1 MPLLDAAKGIACAVI
16 VGHHLSRYGP
26 MPAGAYTLAPD
37 FFAWLSDHG
46 RLAVQVFLVIAG
58 FLAAASLAP
67 DGTLRVERPVAR
79 ILQRYGRLVMPYL
92 AALTVCVLVAAVV
105 RPWLDEEVVPASP
118 TIGQLVAHGL
128 LLQDLLGYESLS
140 TGVWYVAI
148 DFQLFA
154 LALALVGLPTL
165 LQRSP
170 APRRHRNPS
179 RAGCRWLLVLGAG
192 RGLAGALQPQ
202 RGAGRHGALLLRHLR
217 PRHAGVLDRPR
228 DARQHL
234 AERPRAAGAGG
245 AGALAI
251 DWRSRIA
258 TALVTALLLAV
269 AQRRQWLSPANW
281 PVAAVPLQRLGRMSY
296 SLFLI
301 HFPVLLAMNAAVANA
316 GPHGAVAR
324 PAGLVATFAS
334 SVAAAA
340 LLYRWVESRPASW
353 RAVFTLFAALL
364 VSGIVVSH
372 LTRTRASEQVPAP
385 PRSLGRRAGLLQLPC
400 S

>member
-37 FFAWLSDHG
+37 FFGWLSEDG

-92 AALTVCVLVAAVV
+92 AALTVCVIVAAVV

-118 TIGQLVAHGL
+118 TFGQLVAHGL

-154 LALALVGLPTL
+154 LALVLVGLPSM
-165 LQRSP
+165 LQRAGGAVP
-170 APRRHRNPS
+170 QGL
-179 RAGCRWLLVLGAG
+179 RARWLPVALVFGLAVASLVLFNRNAG
-192 RGLAGALQPQ
+192 LDDTAFYFFGTYGLGMLVFWI
-202 RGAGRHGALLLRHLR
+202 GRATRFSIWQSGIALL
-217 PRHAGVLDRPR
+217 AMI
-228 DARQHL
+228 
-234 AERPRAAGAGG
+234 G

-258 TALVTALLLAV
+258 TALVTALLIAV
-269 AQRRQWLSPANW
+269 AQRRNWLSPKHW
-281 PVAAVPLQRLGRMSY
+281 PVAAMPLVRLGRMSY

-316 GPHGAVAR
+316 GPHGSWFDA
-324 PAGLVATFAS
+324 AGLAATFGL
-334 SVAAAA
+334 SVVAGA
-340 LLYRWVESRPASW
+340 LLYRWVEARPASW
-353 RAVFTLFAALL
+353 RAVFALFAALL

-372 LTRTRASEQVPAP
+372 
-385 PRSLGRRAGLLQLPC
+385 
-400 S
+400 